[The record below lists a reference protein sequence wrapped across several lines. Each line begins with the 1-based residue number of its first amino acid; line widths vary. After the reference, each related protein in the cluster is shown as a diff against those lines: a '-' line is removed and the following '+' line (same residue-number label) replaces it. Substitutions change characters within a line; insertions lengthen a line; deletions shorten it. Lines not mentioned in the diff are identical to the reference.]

1 MVSREPP
8 AEEPAG
14 GDTLDTP
21 GEGRHWI
28 SGTVVIPVT
37 AMVTIVVLLRKD
49 GESTIVWK
57 GERAL
62 YIKNYGDSDEI
73 YGDERGY
80 AYV

>member
-28 SGTVVIPVT
+28 LGTGDIN
-37 AMVTIVVLLRKD
+37 D
-49 GESTIVWK
+49 C
-57 GERAL
+57 
-62 YIKNYGDSDEI
+62 YGDDSGSAKE
-73 YGDERGY
+73 GW
-80 AYV
+80 